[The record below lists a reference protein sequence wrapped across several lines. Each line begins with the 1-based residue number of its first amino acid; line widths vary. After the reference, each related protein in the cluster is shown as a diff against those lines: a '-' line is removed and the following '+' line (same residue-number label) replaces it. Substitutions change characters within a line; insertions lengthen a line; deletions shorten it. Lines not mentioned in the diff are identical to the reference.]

1 MKQGLFF
8 AAATIALASSV
19 GCANRYAAAPP
30 PPPGPVYDQT
40 PPNIRLAE
48 QNGFRAGEADGA
60 RDAYDR
66 RPYRARS
73 TRAYFDTP
81 GFDGNLGPFPPY
93 QNAFRLAYLRG
104 YDKGF
109 RHA

>member
-1 MKQGLFF
+1 MKQRLIL
-8 AAATIALASSV
+8 AAVSIIALTSA

-30 PPPGPVYDQT
+30 PPPPAYNQAPT
-40 PPNIRLAE
+40 IIQLAE
-48 QNGFRAGEADGA
+48 QNGFRAGETDGA
-60 RDAYDR
+60 RDAYDA

-81 GFDGNLGPFPPY
+81 GYDGNLGPFPPY
-93 QNAFRLAYLRG
+93 QNAYRLAYLRG